1 MAKLTLFSVY
11 NYCRSHGI
19 DLFESFD
26 TLNPEVDKNTL
37 IGKIML
43 RGGEFGVVY
52 ADPSFMKEAIGVWSA
67 EWSHTIDRWLK
78 IQNEE
83 YNPLHN
89 YDRHEEYTDTSTEES
104 HNSGSSTGDDNATN
118 TESKRTYDSAD
129 MKDVA
134 QSGNIS
140 HSGLTSN
147 ADMNGKKEFNHSAH
161 LYGNIGVT
169 TASQLQ
175 IEARAAERWSLYD
188 NIAGLFINEF
198 CIPVYE

>member
-26 TLNPEVDKNTL
+26 TLNPEVDKDTL

-52 ADPSFMKEAIGVWSA
+52 ADPSFMKEAIGIWSA

-78 IQNEE
+78 IQNED

-104 HNSGSSTGDDNATN
+104 HNSGNSTGDDNATN

-198 CIPVYE
+198 CIPVYA

>member
-1 MAKLTLFSVY
+1 MAKITLFSIY
-11 NYCRSHGI
+11 EYCEAHGI
-19 DLFESFD
+19 NLFESFAA
-26 TLNPEVDKNTL
+26 LNPDIDKDVL
-37 IGKIML
+37 IKKIII

-52 ADPSFMKEAIGVWSA
+52 ADPSFMKEAIEVWVS

-89 YDRHEEYTDTSTEES
+89 YDRHEEYTDSSTEKL
-104 HNSGSSTGDDNATN
+104 HNSGTSSGNDGATN
-118 TESKRTYDSAD
+118 TESKRTYDSSTMNAI
-129 MKDVA
+129 A
-134 QSGNIS
+134 QSGTQSNS
-140 HSGLTSN
+140 TLTSS
-147 ADMNGKKEFNHSAH
+147 ADSDNTKELKHEAH

-175 IEARAAERWSLYD
+175 QEARVSERWSLYE

-198 CIPVYE
+198 CIPVYA